1 MKASGGIMNQH
12 YREESVKRL
21 KPGQRTLRIDDER
34 ERLEKDAATKFLRQ
48 ADGGKGR
55 HRKRRPQ
62 RQSRRQHQIAI
73 DKARFAAEMEIY
85 NQRPKPAD
93 KGES

>member
-1 MKASGGIMNQH
+1 MNQH

-48 ADGGKGR
+48 ADGGKDQR

-62 RQSRRQHQIAI
+62 HQSRRQHQIAI
-73 DKARFAAEMEIY
+73 DRARFEAEMEIY

-93 KGES
+93 KSEP